1 MTPRRQAPTRAA
13 AGPDMTTKTQ
23 PLAGK
28 RRPPARAAGGPD
40 MTTKTRPLAGKR
52 ILVTRPRAQAAE
64 LAERL
69 AALGAE
75 AISAPAIRIAPPDDA
90 RPLDEAC
97 AAAASFAWI
106 VFTSANAVDAFLGRP
121 GGGAAAALA
130 GVRICAVGPA
140 TGARI
145 ARHGL
150 AVDLQPADH
159 RGEGVAAALR
169 AGRDLRGARILLP
182 RADLARPALPDALRA
197 AGADVVEVTAYR
209 TIGVPGWPGRAV
221 REMLRRRKLDAVTF
235 TSASAVRSA
244 VEALGA
250 ARAVELLRPAVV
262 AAIGPVTAQ
271 AARRLGV
278 ETEVMPSTYTTEA
291 LAAALADHFRVR
303 GAGPVSS
310 ASENRT
316 MTTTDPRRSPE
327 RPRRTPPAP
336 GARP

>member
-1 MTPRRQAPTRAA
+1 MTPKAGAGRGRRADRENGGRPV
-13 AGPDMTTKTQ
+13 TT
-23 PLAGK
+23 P
-28 RRPPARAAGGPD
+28 RNP
-40 MTTKTRPLAGKR
+40 PLAGKR
-52 ILVTRPRAQAAE
+52 ILVTRPRAQAPA
-64 LAERL
+64 LSERL

-75 AISAPAIRIAPPDDA
+75 AIEAPAIRIVPPDDA
-90 RPLDEAC
+90 RPLDDAR

-150 AVDLQPADH
+150 PVDLEPADH
-159 RGEGVAAALR
+159 RGEGAAEALR

-209 TIGVPGWPGRAV
+209 TAGVPGWPGGAV
-221 REMLRRRKLDAVTF
+221 REMLRRRQLDAVTF
-235 TSASAVRSA
+235 TSASAVRNA
-244 VEALGA
+244 VESLGA
-250 ARAVELLRPAVV
+250 ARAVELLRSTVV
-262 AAIGPVTAQ
+262 AAIGPVTAR

-278 ETEVMPSTYTTEA
+278 ETAVMPSTYTTEA
-291 LAAALADHFRVR
+291 LAEALADHFRGHGGGAAVR
-303 GAGPVSS
+303 PDR
-310 ASENRT
+310 EI
-316 MTTTDPRRSPE
+316 
-327 RPRRTPPAP
+327 AP
-336 GARP
+336 

>member
-1 MTPRRQAPTRAA
+1 
-13 AGPDMTTKTQ
+13 MTTKTQ
-23 PLAGK
+23 
-28 RRPPARAAGGPD
+28 
-40 MTTKTRPLAGKR
+40 PLAGKR

-75 AISAPAIRIAPPDDA
+75 AISAPAIRIVPPDDA
-90 RPLDEAC
+90 RPMDEAR

-121 GGGAAAALA
+121 GGGAAAAVA

-209 TIGVPGWPGRAV
+209 TAGVPGWPGGAV
-221 REMLRRRKLDAVTF
+221 LEMLRRRELDAVTF
-235 TSASAVRSA
+235 TSASAVRNA
-244 VEALGA
+244 VESLGA

-262 AAIGPVTAQ
+262 AAIGPVTAR
-271 AARRLGV
+271 AARQLGV
-278 ETEVMPSTYTTEA
+278 ETAVMPSTYTTEA
-291 LAAALADHFRVR
+291 LAEALADHFR
-303 GAGPVSS
+303 GCGSAGRPVSS

-316 MTTTDPRRSPE
+316 MTTTDPRRPPE